1 MNTPKK
7 KNTYF
12 ENYDLYSDANPDDTI
27 RIKYD
32 TMNNLKKTIRKL
44 ERLYK
49 NDKIKHNR
57 NSQIVNVMT
66 QRLRVIVNNTG
77 KGKDRFKLS
86 KRYFDFLKQRT
97 QLKGV
102 SRKKIS
108 FNINNDKN

>member
-1 MNTPKK
+1 
-7 KNTYF
+7 
-12 ENYDLYSDANPDDTI
+12 
-27 RIKYD
+27 
-32 TMNNLKKTIRKL
+32 
-44 ERLYK
+44 
-49 NDKIKHNR
+49 
-57 NSQIVNVMT
+57 MT

-86 KRYFDFLKQRT
+86 NRYFDFLKQRT